1 MKKTLIYTACVA
13 ALSSSNAL
21 AQSQGTGELQGCV
34 AEPEEKVT
42 NVYFGNGVDNTYKYA
57 QKSTAYLKIFA
68 EEEVLP
74 KLESNSGKFNFLT
87 AYNPT
92 EGLWKDYG
100 EVLDQRFRQA
110 GFAPHISG
118 LRAARLHLNSLQKT
132 AREQREIANKF
143 WVIDHQIHRPDSI
156 ITEELIARIH
166 EIAAEEYE
174 KILTNKMRD
183 LSRRLS
189 GLNPT
194 ERKHAALYTSDLLA
208 GKRVF
213 VVAHSQGNLFANAAL
228 AEATRVRPDD
238 ADSLA
243 MIGVGTPADR
253 QFSDFYRTAHD
264 DRIIDLLRVRAGWT
278 VLPSNID
285 NDLTSA
291 SVIASSVS
299 QKLLLAIAPLVYL
312 ITPDTVFT
320 GGGTIIDR
328 DIREPLNHGFISAYM
343 APGLPSAGDISS
355 EMVRLAKDVPFPT
368 REGGEGAI
376 RATLTWDAQPD
387 VDLHAFE
394 PNGSHVYYRNFTGR
408 SGTLDVDDTSSY
420 GPENYFVAC
429 NKVELGNYRIGVN
442 YFRGTGPRAPGS
454 GPSTATVAL
463 FLGDRTTPSPKT
475 VVLPAPRG
483 AAGDG
488 SPQILFTI
496 QVTENVDPQ
505 TQKRSA
511 VYTVQ

>member
-34 AEPEEKVT
+34 AESDEKVT
-42 NVYFGNGVDNTYKYA
+42 NIYFGNGVGNTRKHA
-57 QKSTAYLKIFA
+57 LKSTAYLKIFA

-74 KLESNSGKFNFLT
+74 KLGSDAGTFNFLT

-92 EGLWKDYG
+92 ETLWKDYG

-118 LRAARLHLNSLQKT
+118 LRAARLHLNNLEKT
-132 AREQREIANKF
+132 ANEQREHAEKL
-143 WVIDHQIHRPDSI
+143 WAIDGRFRNLDAAI
-156 ITEELIARIH
+156 IARYH
-166 EIAAEEYE
+166 EIIAEEYR
-174 KILTNKMRD
+174 KILTDKMAD

-189 GLNPT
+189 GLNPI
-194 ERKHAALYTSDLLA
+194 EGQHAALYSSDLLA

-228 AEATRVRPDD
+228 AKAARAQPDD

-243 MIGVGTPADR
+243 MIGVGTPAAR
-253 QFSDFYRTAHD
+253 QFSDFYRTAND
-264 DRIIDLLRVRAGWT
+264 DKIINLLRLRTLGD
-278 VLPSNID
+278 VLPANID
-285 NDLTSA
+285 NDTTSA
-291 SVIASSVS
+291 TYVIKTVSSA
-299 QKLLLAIAPLVYL
+299 LLLYFRPILGVINYL
-312 ITPDTVFT
+312 ADP
-320 GGGTIIDR
+320 GTIVDTDR
-328 DIREPLNHGFISAYM
+328 REFNNHGFISAYM
-343 APGLPSAGDISS
+343 APGLPSARDIVA
-355 EMVRLAKDVPFPT
+355 EMQRLGRDVPFPT
-368 REGGEGAI
+368 RQAGEGAI

-394 PNGSHVYYRNFTGR
+394 PNGSHVYYKNLRGR
-408 SGTLDVDDTSSY
+408 SGTLDVDDRSSY
-420 GPENYFVAC
+420 GPENYVVPC
-429 NKVELGNYRIGVN
+429 NKVELGAYRIGVN
-442 YFRGTGPRAPGS
+442 YYRGSGPRAPGS

-463 FLGDRTTPSPKT
+463 FLGDGTIPSPKT

-483 AAGDG
+483 EAGDG
-488 SPQILFTI
+488 SPQILFTV

>member
-13 ALSSSNAL
+13 VLCSSNAL

-57 QKSTAYLKIFA
+57 QKSTAYLRISA

-74 KLESNSGKFNFLT
+74 KLGSDAGKFNFLT

-118 LRAARLHLNSLQKT
+118 LRAARLHLNNLQKT
-132 AREQREIANKF
+132 AREQREVAKKF
-143 WVIDHQIHRPDSI
+143 WAIDQQHGSGV
-156 ITEELIARIH
+156 TEEDIARYH
-166 EIAAEEYE
+166 EIVAEEY
-174 KILTNKMRD
+174 KKTLTNKMAD

-213 VVAHSQGNLFANAAL
+213 VVAHSQGNLFASAAL
-228 AEATRVRPDD
+228 AEATRAQPDD

-253 QFSDFYRTAHD
+253 QFRDSFYRTAND
-264 DRIIDLLRVRAGWT
+264 DFVIIAMRLRSGWT

-285 NDLTSA
+285 NDVTSA
-291 SVIASSVS
+291 TYIASSTVS
-299 QKLLLAIAPLVYL
+299 VLLGPSSPVRTFFNW
-312 ITPDTVFT
+312 ITPDTV
-320 GGGTIIDR
+320 IDADR
-328 DIREPLNHGFISAYM
+328 REAFNHGFISAYM
-343 APGLPSAGDISS
+343 APGLPSARDIYS
-355 EMVRLAKDVPFPT
+355 EMERLAKDVPFPT
-368 REGGEGAI
+368 REAGEGAI

-420 GPENYFVAC
+420 GPENYFVPC
-429 NKVELGNYRIGVN
+429 NKVELGAYRIGVN
-442 YFRGTGPRAPGS
+442 YFCGTGCSGES
-454 GPSTATVAL
+454 IGTGPSTATVAL
-463 FLGDRTTPSPKT
+463 FLGDGTIPSPKT

-483 AAGDG
+483 RAGDG